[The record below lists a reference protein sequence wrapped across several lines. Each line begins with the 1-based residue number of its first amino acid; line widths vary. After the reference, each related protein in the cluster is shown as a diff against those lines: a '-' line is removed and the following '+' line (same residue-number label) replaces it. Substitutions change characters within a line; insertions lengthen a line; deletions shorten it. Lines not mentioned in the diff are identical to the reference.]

1 MPGVCQI
8 TDTRRLLMQPIQLD
22 EIRNRVKR
30 VISKITNIPTNE
42 IPDKASYS
50 EDLALDSL
58 SALEVIVDVEYEFQL
73 KVPEAEL
80 ANIKTVEETVLLVER
95 HLSFAT
101 V

>member
-1 MPGVCQI
+1 MH
-8 TDTRRLLMQPIQLD
+8 LE

-30 VISKITNIPTNE
+30 VISKVTNIPTHD
-42 IPDKASYS
+42 IPDAASYS

-73 KVPEAEL
+73 KVPENEL
-80 ANIKTVEETVLLVER
+80 ASVKTVEETVLLVER

>member
-1 MPGVCQI
+1 
-8 TDTRRLLMQPIQLD
+8 MQSVQVD
-22 EIRNRVKR
+22 EIRSRIKK
-30 VISKITNIPTNE
+30 VISKITNIPPHE
-42 IPDKASYS
+42 IPDTASYR

-80 ANIKTVEETVLLVER
+80 ASVKTIEETVLLVER
-95 HLSFAT
+95 HLSFVT